1 MSKITRRS
9 RAIDR
14 VRRIAAALLL
24 LVGLLL
30 LAEAVVT
37 LAWKEPLGAI
47 SADREQRKL
56 SEELRQAESEAL
68 AAPTGFV
75 ANRDRSSRSA
85 VPRRYKRRTERGEA
99 LGRIELPALGEE
111 FVFVAGVSA
120 RELKKG
126 PGHYPTAALPGERG
140 TVGIAGHR
148 TTYSAPF
155 RDIDELERGDRIVIR
170 MPYGVFRYRVEGRI
184 VVSPKNT
191 RSLRRVRHD
200 RLALTTCHPPFSAAQ
215 RMVVTAALTSS
226 TLR

>member
-85 VPRRYKRRTERGEA
+85 VPRRYKRRTERGEP
-99 LGRIELPALGEE
+99 LGRIELPALGEAVVPVTVNVPTNDLIDRLME
-111 FVFVAGVSA
+111 VGSERRIAYRLSGA
-120 RELKKG
+120 AELDRLLFG
-126 PGHYPTAALPGERG
+126 TLPFERDGELRLPELPGLARPP
-140 TVGIAGHR
+140 A
-148 TTYSAPF
+148 
-155 RDIDELERGDRIVIR
+155 
-170 MPYGVFRYRVEGRI
+170 EG
-184 VVSPKNT
+184 
-191 RSLRRVRHD
+191 
-200 RLALTTCHPPFSAAQ
+200 
-215 RMVVTAALTSS
+215 
-226 TLR
+226 